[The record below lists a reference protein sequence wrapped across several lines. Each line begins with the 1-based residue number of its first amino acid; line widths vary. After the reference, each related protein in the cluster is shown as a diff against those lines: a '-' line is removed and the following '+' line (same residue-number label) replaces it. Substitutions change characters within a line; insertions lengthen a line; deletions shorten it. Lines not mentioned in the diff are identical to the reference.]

1 MSEIFVCFRF
11 SGLTAEDFVS
21 GTASLEEVQQKM
33 LTLVSS
39 ETILLGHGLESDLR
53 SLKVHTHTHS
63 QTHTLT
69 THTHTQIIHGR
80 VVDTAIVFPHRKGP
94 PLKRALRNL
103 MKDHLNKIIQDDAA
117 GQCVCVC

>member
-1 MSEIFVCFRF
+1 M
-11 SGLTAEDFVS
+11 S
-21 GTASLEEVQQKM
+21 GTATLEEVQQKM

-53 SLKVHTHTHS
+53 SLKVHTHT
-63 QTHTLT
+63 LT
-69 THTHTQIIHGR
+69 NAHPHHTHTQIIHGR

-117 GQCVCVC
+117 GQCVCACVEFLC